1 MHVDSQEVAQML
13 LIQLWLWEYC
23 QVASKVF
30 YLPLWFQLW
39 CHPYHRRS
47 MQVHHWYQWI
57 SIVEF
62 DQEHLQVPGSGN
74 NLTDKTFKLS
84 WSENSWRN
92 PGWSELILIGRLTI
106 LVLVGC
112 GILWIPIL
120 ESQNNSQLFD
130 YIQSVI
136 HFLCPPIGI
145 GLIFGS
151 IKLQRKIWTDLSG
164 CIRYG
169 NILGENKRSWCILGT
184 CCWTHYGN
192 RSDDYCFYYSGTWLW
207 WTRYQDRAYQ
217 FYSSAKLPQLKQV
230 SSPMKDPHSLVV
242 YIIFIF
248 RCLHHQ

>member
-1 MHVDSQEVAQML
+1 MWTARRLHKCCLSNFGYENIAKWPQRSFICCYGFSFDVIIIIDVQCRFIIGINGYLSANSPKSIFKSRDFE
-13 LIQLWLWEYC
+13 IIRSIRLWNFLE
-23 QVASKVF
+23 AKI
-30 YLPLWFQLW
+30 L
-39 CHPYHRRS
+39 
-47 MQVHHWYQWI
+47 
-57 SIVEF
+57 
-62 DQEHLQVPGSGN
+62 D
-74 NLTDKTFKLS
+74 
-84 WSENSWRN
+84 

-145 GLIFGS
+145 SLIFGS
-151 IKLQRKIWTDLSG
+151 IKLQQKIWTDQSG
-164 CIRYG
+164 FIRYG
-169 NILGENKRSWCILGT
+169 NILGENKWGWCILGT

-217 FYSSAKLPQLKQV
+217 FSLSTKLTQSSQGYVDVGNEMCWWQ
-230 SSPMKDPHSLVV
+230 
-242 YIIFIF
+242 
-248 RCLHHQ
+248 R